1 MNYQVFKI
9 TESIHGYYYYVV
21 SHIDDEELNLSI
33 AENWAATAPDVPT
46 NHFMSVCCGWD
57 NVSIDKTT
65 ISPIDAINKTFPADA
80 KNMLISDEYKKILE
94 EELQK
99 LSQKKSRSKKTPVEK
114 SEAKKEPK
122 PRAKKSAPSKVKIET
137 PSEPLSFN

>member
-9 TESIHGYYYYVV
+9 SESIHGYYYYVI

-33 AENWAATAPDVPT
+33 AENWAATAPGVPI
-46 NHFMSVCCGWD
+46 NHYISVCGGWD

-65 ISPIDAINKTFPADA
+65 ISPIDAINKTFPADDLGSHLKGDT
-80 KNMLISDEYKKILE
+80 KNMLISDEYKKLHE

-99 LSQKKSRSKKTPVEK
+99 LSQKKE
-114 SEAKKEPK
+114 
-122 PRAKKSAPSKVKIET
+122 
-137 PSEPLSFN
+137 